1 MRGTKMLRKH
11 VEKLLSAYCN
21 GELPAVDSRRISEHL
36 LSCQRCRSE
45 YEQIRAGALIAEQ
58 LATLQPPDGL
68 WSKIENS
75 LETDGYS
82 STDSSKVG
90 RQYAALRQSA
100 VAVAAVLMVAL
111 LLGPFLYLRRDRTA
125 SWRVSR
131 ISGVPLIESEPI
143 NIDSKLKVGQ
153 LLETGKGSRATLY
166 PGSIGEV
173 EIEPD
178 SKLRLLQS
186 RDNEYR
192 LSLERGEVKARVSAP
207 PRLFFVNTPSAVA
220 VDLGCAYTLDVDPQG
235 NGHIDVTAG
244 WVELDSAEIKSMV
257 PAEAA
262 CITRPGAKPG
272 TPFFEDASQVLK
284 DALLRF
290 DFGSSSPDERSSAL
304 DSILSQSRKR
314 DSLTVW
320 HLLSRVA
327 PQDRLRVYNRLA
339 ELVPPPEGVT
349 SNGVLQLNPEMLDQ
363 WFLEIQPAWFE

>member
-1 MRGTKMLRKH
+1 MLSKH
-11 VEKLLSAYCN
+11 VIKLLSAYCN
-21 GELPAVDSRRISEHL
+21 GELPAEESRRVSGHL
-36 LSCQRCRSE
+36 LSCQRCRAE
-45 YEQIRAGALIAEQ
+45 YEQIRAGARLAEQ
-58 LATLQPPDGL
+58 LATLQAPDGL
-68 WSKIENS
+68 WKEIEES
-75 LETDGYS
+75 LEPESYL
-82 STDSSKVG
+82 STD
-90 RQYAALRQSA
+90 RAWFRLRYAAVRHPV

-111 LLGPFLYLRRDRTA
+111 LLGILLYLRRDRSA
-125 SWRVSR
+125 AWRVSR
-131 ISGVPLIESEPI
+131 ISGAPLIESEPI
-143 NIDSKLKVGQ
+143 DIDSKLKVGQ
-153 LLETGKGSRATLY
+153 LLETGQGSRATLY

-178 SKLRLLQS
+178 SRLRLLQS
-186 RDNEYR
+186 RENEYR

-262 CITRPGAKPG
+262 CLTRPGAKPG
-272 TPFFEDASQVLK
+272 TPFFEDTSQVLK

-290 DFGSSSPDERSSAL
+290 DFGSSSPEERTSVL
-304 DSILSQSRKR
+304 DTILSQSRKR

-349 SNGVLQLNPEMLDQ
+349 SNGILQLDPEMLDQ

>member
-82 STDSSKVG
+82 STDSSKLG

-111 LLGPFLYLRRDRTA
+111 LLGAFLYLRRDRTA

-143 NIDSKLKVGQ
+143 NIDSK
-153 LLETGKGSRATLY
+153 
-166 PGSIGEV
+166 
-173 EIEPD
+173 
-178 SKLRLLQS
+178 
-186 RDNEYR
+186 
-192 LSLERGEVKARVSAP
+192 
-207 PRLFFVNTPSAVA
+207 
-220 VDLGCAYTLDVDPQG
+220 
-235 NGHIDVTAG
+235 
-244 WVELDSAEIKSMV
+244 
-257 PAEAA
+257 
-262 CITRPGAKPG
+262 
-272 TPFFEDASQVLK
+272 
-284 DALLRF
+284 
-290 DFGSSSPDERSSAL
+290 
-304 DSILSQSRKR
+304 
-314 DSLTVW
+314 
-320 HLLSRVA
+320 
-327 PQDRLRVYNRLA
+327 
-339 ELVPPPEGVT
+339 
-349 SNGVLQLNPEMLDQ
+349 
-363 WFLEIQPAWFE
+363 